1 MARTEKTATKPKKQ
15 VKRSDAPV
23 LGAAGMLRWIWTQLT
38 SMSTALFLLLLL
50 AIAAVPG
57 SIFPQRRVNPEMVTE
72 YLERNPASGPWLDRF
87 QLFDVYSSAWFSA
100 IYILLFISLIGCIIP
115 RIRKHAKSLR
125 TPPPRTPARL
135 DRLPQYTKLE
145 FDDAQG
151 TVPAPQEVLQGTA
164 KLLKRRGYRVQM
176 RPDGADPSVAAERG
190 YTREIGNL
198 VFHISLV
205 GVLASMG
212 LGGAF
217 GYGGQRVIVEG
228 ETFVNSLVSYDAFS
242 PGTNFNP
249 ENLEPYSVTLDK
261 FEILF
266 DRESETHFGQPLDF
280 TAHVTTRRGP
290 QAEPQAEEIKVNHP
304 LRINGA
310 DVYLVGNGYAPVIT
324 VRDGEGNV
332 AFSGPVVS
340 VPQDSVY
347 TSMMVAKVPDA
358 TPDQLGF
365 QGFLLPTAML
375 DENNFGI
382 SGDPNAINPQLHL
395 NAYAGDLGIDNGVPQ
410 NVYVL
415 DTENMTEINSRSLDA
430 GGIILEA
437 GQTYEL
443 PDGLGSIT
451 FDDLKRYIA
460 VDINSDPGKL
470 PIAIFS
476 GLALLGLGVS
486 LFTPRRRV
494 WVKLTNGGGTGGIE
508 FALLARGEDP
518 RLENEARELRA
529 IFDRTWPVA
538 QDDNEQGE
546 VRGN

>member
-23 LGAAGMLRWIWTQLT
+23 LGPVGMLRWIWTQLT

-529 IFDRTWPVA
+529 IFERTWPVA